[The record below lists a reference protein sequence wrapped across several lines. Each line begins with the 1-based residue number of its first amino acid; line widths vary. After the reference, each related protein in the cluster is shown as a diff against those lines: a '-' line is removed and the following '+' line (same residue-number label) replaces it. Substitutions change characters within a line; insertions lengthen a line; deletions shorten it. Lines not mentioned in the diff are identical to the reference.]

1 MPSLRLEFIQSVVQ
15 GLDLTRK
22 LVGMSAAVA
31 LLFLQ
36 SGLQVGDG
44 SGDFVGA
51 VRALLN
57 QVLQHAHALVKRLLH
72 VGDSVLQ
79 VLHLGLQL
87 HHVLVNA
94 PRRRDAGTEQGNKSQ

>member
-15 GLDLTRK
+15 GLDLARK
-22 LVGMSAAVA
+22 LVGMGAAVA

-36 SGLQVGDG
+36 RGLKIGDRRG
-44 SGDFVGA
+44 HFVGP
-51 VRALLN
+51 VCALFD

-87 HHVLVNA
+87 HHVFVHA
-94 PRRRDAGTEQGNKSQ
+94 PGRRRA